1 MSSSSSSDNPVN
13 NNTNTFYDHFYDGK
27 GALPIIY
34 SDNYNISFFG
44 LEKLHPFDRY
54 AQHKFVVDLNHFT

>member
-54 AQHKFVVDLNHFT
+54 AQT